1 MDTTLTLRREEFVD
15 DLTFN
20 ALLTQLG
27 VPSNTISAVQTVSVV
42 ACEVVKINDELTPN
56 NE

>member
-1 MDTTLTLRREEFVD
+1 MTEDNCCKPETTKIELKREEFVD

-27 VPSNTISAVQTVSVV
+27 VDPQEADCVELKVCTTERID
-42 ACEVVKINDELTPN
+42 CE
-56 NE
+56 